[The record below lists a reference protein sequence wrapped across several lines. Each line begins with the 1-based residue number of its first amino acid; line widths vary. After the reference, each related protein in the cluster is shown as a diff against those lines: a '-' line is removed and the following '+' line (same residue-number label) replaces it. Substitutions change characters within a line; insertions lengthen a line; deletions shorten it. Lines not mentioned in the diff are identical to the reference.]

1 MAKKTFRT
9 HKVLFE
15 VLASTIYSPRIES
28 VTVMFFTQI
37 RFYRVYIDD
46 DMYSLNRQ
54 NTFEK
59 TNLNSLYIEF
69 VTATVLTQRC
79 LIKYNSISKSHYSLI
94 LKQGAVLFNTLLIVV

>member
-1 MAKKTFRT
+1 MAKKKNSE

-28 VTVMFFTQI
+28 VTLMFFTQI

-46 DMYSLNRQ
+46 GMYSLNRQ
-54 NTFEK
+54 NAFEK

-79 LIKYNSISKSHYSLI
+79 LIKYNSISKLHYSLI
-94 LKQGAVLFNTLLIVV
+94 LKQGTVLLILF